1 MTPEH
6 AEAHLNG
13 GSLTVIGTGIRT
25 VGQLTTEAI
34 AWMRN
39 ADRLLH
45 VVADPI
51 AENAMRQLNPS
62 SESLSGYYGEGKPRS
77 ETYEQMVQH
86 IVGCVRAGNQTCAAF
101 YGHPGVFAYPSHES
115 IRRAR
120 AEGYPAQMLPAVS
133 AEDCLFADLG
143 VDPATG
149 GCQSYE
155 ATDFVMHRRLVDPSS
170 QLLLWQVGS
179 LGDWTYRRNGYNLHA
194 FPLLVHRLLELYPP
208 THNVVVYEAAVF
220 PTCPPTVKTVP
231 LANLNEH
238 DVTAASTLYVP
249 AARAPTPDPYVQ
261 QALAG
266 AAGVS

>member
-1 MTPEH
+1 M
-6 AEAHLNG
+6 A

-39 ADRLLH
+39 ADTLLH

-51 AENAMRQLNPS
+51 AEETMQRLNPNT
-62 SESLSGYYGEGKPRS
+62 ESLSGYYAEGKPRS
-77 ETYEQMVQH
+77 ETYEEMVQH
-86 IVGCVRAGNQTCAAF
+86 ILACVRSGKQTCAAF

-143 VDPATG
+143 VDPAIG

-155 ATDFVMHRRLVDPSS
+155 ATDFVMHRRLVDPST

-179 LGDWTYRRNGYNLHA
+179 LGDWTYKRNGYDLRG
-194 FPLLVHRLLELYPP
+194 FPLLVQRLLELYPP
-208 THNVVVYEAAVF
+208 SHNVVVYEAAVF
-220 PTCPPTVKTVP
+220 PTCPPTIRTIP
-231 LANLNEH
+231 LANLSDR

-249 AARAPTPDPYVQ
+249 PARAPTPDPYVQ
-261 QALAG
+261 QAFAAVSAG
-266 AAGVS
+266 